1 MSAGSGHGHGAGAL
15 HDRPAQAGAHR
26 HAPGEPCDHDHDAR
40 PEPGPQAGGRGHD
53 HGHAHGLGGHHHHGP
68 ATSVKRLALSLALT
82 ATIMVAEAV
91 GGWLSGSLA
100 LVSDA
105 GHMLTDSGALFLA
118 LVAAW
123 VAARPA
129 DDKRTYGWRRAEV
142 LGAQLNVGA
151 LIGLTGWIAWEAVDR
166 LTHEPHPI
174 DLGLMAGVAT
184 VGLVANLA
192 ILVVLREEHG
202 LNARSAFLHV
212 LADTVSSVAIL
223 AGAGVM
229 WLRPDW
235 EWLDPALSLTIS
247 ALILWGAV
255 RLIREITDILMESV
269 PGHLDVAEVTAGM
282 AGAAEGVVAVH
293 DLHIWTISSGLYALS
308 AHVVVHVDAMGR
320 NDEILTAVKCTLR
333 DRFQIGHTTIQIESA
348 QYAHVND
355 VCAHEH

>member
-1 MSAGSGHGHGAGAL
+1 V
-15 HDRPAQAGAHR
+15 R
-26 HAPGEPCDHDHDAR
+26 
-40 PEPGPQAGGRGHD
+40 
-53 HGHAHGLGGHHHHGP
+53 
-68 ATSVKRLALSLALT
+68 RLAISLGLT

-123 VAARPA
+123 VAARPP

-174 DLGLMAGVAT
+174 DLALMAGVAT
-184 VGLVANLA
+184 VGLAANLA
-192 ILVVLREEHG
+192 ILVVLRQEHG

-229 WLRPDW
+229 WLRP
-235 EWLDPALSLTIS
+235 EWAWIDPALSLTIA
-247 ALILWGAV
+247 ALILWGAL

-282 AGAAEGVVAVH
+282 AGAADGVVAVH

-308 AHVVVHVDAMGR
+308 AHVVVHLDAMGR
-320 NDEILTAVKCTLR
+320 NDEILTAVKMTLR
-333 DRFQIGHTTIQIESA
+333 ERFRIDHTTIQIESA